1 MSELLFDSFCLTEGG
16 GSFCPFLSGK
26 HNFDFSDLN
35 DGPKVSCHCFARSP
49 GQAHED
55 SDGPSDGPRLF
66 LGEYVKLHTPP
77 CGILIHHFQTGNT
90 GWLQNCSK
98 HLSHYLT
105 LKHWPALWG
114 HCRVRQPPWAS
125 AGEADLTFLLHFQQ
139 TFRNAFR
146 CQHTGFC
153 TDVQSGVAG
162 RSQKSQAWGGP
173 RDWKH
178 PGDKY
183 KRAFCTWWNPHS
195 CGWVTHS
202 CLPTPGALSHLERDT
217 AVWEDTVLSAIL
229 CNSLTMCPPTLT
241 LKKINNL

>member
-49 GQAHED
+49 GQAHAD

-125 AGEADLTFLLHFQQ
+125 AGEADLTFLLHFQANVQ
-139 TFRNAFR
+139 ECVRVSAHWFLHWSVVR
-146 CQHTGFC
+146 CSRKISEE
-153 TDVQSGVAG
+153 SGVSRAKGLKTSRGQVQKGFLHLVEPSLLWMGHPQLFAHPWGFESPRKRHHCLG
-162 RSQKSQAWGGP
+162 R
-173 RDWKH
+173 H
-178 PGDKY
+178 
-183 KRAFCTWWNPHS
+183 CT
-195 CGWVTHS
+195 
-202 CLPTPGALSHLERDT
+202 
-217 AVWEDTVLSAIL
+217 L
-229 CNSLTMCPPTLT
+229 CHFM
-241 LKKINNL
+241 